1 LAWDDNLEGPGRE
14 FAANE
19 AARLRALAGPGTGK
33 THSLLRHIARLL
45 EAGLRGTELL
55 VLTFARTA
63 AHDLEDKLR
72 RLGEQD
78 ERYREI
84 RARTLHAYAFG
95 VLGGEGFL
103 RASDR
108 VPRIALEFERDFL
121 LQDLQGAFDHTLTG
135 RRELTKAFEAAWAR
149 AQTDH
154 PGQPVDGLD
163 QSFQD
168 ALLGALRWHKAMLV
182 GEVVPLTLAYLRQNP
197 NAPERHGFSH
207 VLVDEYQ
214 DLNKAEQVLIDLLSE
229 NADLAIIGDDDQ
241 SIYAFK
247 HANPEGIREFA
258 QSHPGT
264 ADVRFTECRRC
275 PHSVVTLAQTLIQR
289 NPGRIRGLLTA
300 RAENPQGDVYNVQW
314 RSIDEEA
321 LGGHPKPAINGQ
333 LKTGHFE

>member
-1 LAWDDNLEGPGRE
+1 
-14 FAANE
+14 
-19 AARLRALAGPGTGK
+19 
-33 THSLLRHIARLL
+33 
-45 EAGLRGTELL
+45 
-55 VLTFARTA
+55 V
-63 AHDLEDKLR
+63 DKLR
-72 RLGEQD
+72 HLGEQD

-84 RARTLHAYAFG
+84 RARTLHAYCFG

-103 RASDR
+103 HASDR

-121 LQDLQGAFDHTLTG
+121 LQDLQGAFDHTLTA

-149 AQTDH
+149 AQIDH

-168 ALLGALRWHKAMLV
+168 SLLEALRWHKAMLV

-197 NAPERHGFSH
+197 NAPERVGYSH

-258 QSHPGT
+258 ESHPGT
-264 ADVRFTECRRC
+264 VDVTLTECRRC
-275 PHSVVTLAQTLIQR
+275 PHRVVTLAQTLIQR
-289 NPGRIRGLLTA
+289 NPGRFRGPLLLEPRT
-300 RAENPQGDVYNVQW
+300 RKGRSTTSSGDQSTKRQMASQ
-314 RSIDEEA
+314 RS
-321 LGGHPKPAINGQ
+321 
-333 LKTGHFE
+333 